1 MLKKED
7 LDNLENLKLERDS
20 LIKRINK
27 IKSKPQKILIDGV
40 RGSSKNFPYTQHTMK
55 IERIRQ

>member
-27 IKSKPQKILIDGV
+27 IWNYLWNKRKYK
-40 RGSSKNFPYTQHTMK
+40 
-55 IERIRQ
+55 